1 MSWFRDSGLTKR
13 KKIFISP
20 QNAYLQEVN
29 VVPSL
34 AFKMTLT
41 SPSRTSKKR
50 VLSSIFFTILF
61 PLHGLFF
68 TRVMTTK
75 CILTLIFGDSTNW
88 YDPFASRQLRS
99 WVPSGTRSC
108 CPHTFTD
115 APNILMMLLS
125 NHACGKQSVA
135 HGLSNGTQEN
145 YLFYSIARS
154 HRWTRT
160 RAAQLILWYMS
171 LLERVYLFHSLII
184 VQPLPDIPRN
194 CQSMQQ
200 CDSHIQGLSM
210 SQCVLDTSTYLFGLV
225 HNLVNVMSRID
236 RRTCMPWMMDH
247 LPPDVSKCTA
257 WRSFARG
264 PSSSKQTQI
273 KL

>member
-13 KKIFISP
+13 KKFFISP

-184 VQPLPDIPRN
+184 VQPLPDIPYEIAKACNNVTVIFRDWACRN
-194 CQSMQQ
+194 AFWTHQ
-200 CDSHIQGLSM
+200 HISSVLSTTWWTSWVASTDGLACHGWWIISLEM
-210 SQCVLDTSTYLFGLV
+210 SQ
-225 HNLVNVMSRID
+225 NVQHEDLLQEDYRLQNK
-236 RRTCMPWMMDH
+236 P
-247 LPPDVSKCTA
+247 K
-257 WRSFARG
+257 
-264 PSSSKQTQI
+264 
-273 KL
+273 